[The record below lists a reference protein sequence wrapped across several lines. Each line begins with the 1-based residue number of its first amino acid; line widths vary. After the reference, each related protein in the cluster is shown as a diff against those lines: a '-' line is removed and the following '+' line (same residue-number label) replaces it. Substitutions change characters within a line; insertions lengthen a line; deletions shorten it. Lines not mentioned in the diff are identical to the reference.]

1 MQTEIRY
8 ATPNIRVAQLL
19 IDIAEENGID
29 ICPAY
34 KNSIEDK
41 SFHWNVIKFDK
52 QRRKIIGTQT
62 TGGDCTFEEFLK
74 EISTPLTKMRLT
86 DDYEAVVDYSGKI
99 VKVGCQN
106 IPFSKVKE
114 LYNLIKK

>member
-1 MQTEIRY
+1 
-8 ATPNIRVAQLL
+8 
-19 IDIAEENGID
+19 
-29 ICPAY
+29 
-34 KNSIEDK
+34 
-41 SFHWNVIKFDK
+41 
-52 QRRKIIGTQT
+52 
-62 TGGDCTFEEFLK
+62 
-74 EISTPLTKMRLT
+74 MRLT